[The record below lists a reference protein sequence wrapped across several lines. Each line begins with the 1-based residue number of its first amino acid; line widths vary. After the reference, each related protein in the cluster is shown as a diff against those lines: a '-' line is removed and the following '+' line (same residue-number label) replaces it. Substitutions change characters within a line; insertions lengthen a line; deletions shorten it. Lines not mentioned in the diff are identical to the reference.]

1 MYSYRFLIIYEKDIY
16 NIFCDDYLCINLY
29 SQVIPTIDY
38 KTFINAYIESTGTY
52 NNIPKETLNILIE
65 SKQMNQLFDD
75 GIKTFTFG
83 EILTII
89 QNPEKVLDTT
99 TNESV
104 ILLVGTTL
112 GFLEVANMQ
121 QGTATVVLNALK
133 NKAAFNAASGNN
145 TGLLIPMHT
154 PIGSFGIN
162 LYSDVPL
169 LHINDIANSPTTR
182 NDYDSLAN
190 ALDILP
196 IPHINAYLQVNLG
209 PVPLALTLRGGMSLG
224 FKEIYGAVVN
234 DVEIESLGWNIGA
247 SLKAYLFR
255 TKYFFGDIRF
265 DFNYDEGNLKL
276 AANNRNVYVPL
287 YLGYGGG
294 TDTGVVFNGNAFLE
308 SKWKTFALS
317 PKLVFGFKMQ
327 EKVPVIQ
334 YLAAYFSVGA
344 DIIYG
349 SLESKI
355 GVNGIGSYAN
365 IVGHE
370 ITVNDLYVPNS
381 QDKMSYQIYDMRVGF
396 HFDIFYQSFAIE
408 YGIFTKQFA
417 VSFIPINIRF

>member
-1 MYSYRFLIIYEKDIY
+1 MRKT
-16 NIFCDDYLCINLY
+16 IFIFFMMILSGISLY
-29 SQVIPTIDY
+29 SQFPGLNY
-38 KTFINAYIESTGTY
+38 NTFINAYIEYTGMY
-52 NNIPKETLNILIE
+52 NNIPKETLDILTSSE
-65 SKQMNQLFDD
+65 QMNKLFDD
-75 GIKTFTFG
+75 GIKSFTFG
-83 EILTII
+83 ELISIE

-121 QGTATVVLNALK
+121 QGTAAVVLNALK
-133 NKAAFNAASGNN
+133 KKTAFNAASGNN

-169 LHINDIANSPTTR
+169 LHIDYIKNPTRTQ
-182 NDYDSLAN
+182 NDYEALSK

-196 IPHINAYLQVNLG
+196 IPHVNAYFQVNLG
-209 PVPLALTLRGGMSLG
+209 PIPLALTLRGGISLG

-234 DVEIESLGWNIGA
+234 DVEIESMGWNIGA

-255 TKYFFGDIRF
+255 TKYFFGDLRF
-265 DFNYDEGNLKL
+265 DFNYDVGNLNL
-276 AANNRNVYVPL
+276 DVRNRNIYVPL
-287 YLGYGGG
+287 YLGFNGG
-294 TDTGVVFNGNAFLE
+294 TETGVVFNGNAFLR

-344 DIIYG
+344 DITFG
-349 SLESKI
+349 SMESTV

-370 ITVNDLYVPNS
+370 ITANDLYIPNS
-381 QDKMSYQIYDMRVGF
+381 SDKQSYKLYDMRVGF
-396 HFDIFYQSFAIE
+396 HFDIFYQSLAIE

>member
-1 MYSYRFLIIYEKDIY
+1 MRKT
-16 NIFCDDYLCINLY
+16 IFIFFMMILSGISLY
-29 SQVIPTIDY
+29 SQFPGLNY
-38 KTFINAYIESTGTY
+38 NTFINAYIEYTGMY
-52 NNIPKETLNILIE
+52 NNIPKETLDILTSSE
-65 SKQMNQLFDD
+65 QMNKLFDD
-75 GIKTFTFG
+75 GIKSFTFG
-83 EILTII
+83 ELISIA

-121 QGTATVVLNALK
+121 QGTAAVVLNALK
-133 NKAAFNAASGNN
+133 KKTAFNAASGNN

-169 LHINDIANSPTTR
+169 LHIDYIKNPTRTQ
-182 NDYDSLAN
+182 NDYEALSK

-196 IPHINAYLQVNLG
+196 IPHVNAYFQVNLG
-209 PVPLALTLRGGMSLG
+209 PIPLALTLRGGISLG

-234 DVEIESLGWNIGA
+234 DVEIESMGWNIGA

-255 TKYFFGDIRF
+255 TKYFFGDLRF
-265 DFNYDEGNLKL
+265 DFNYDVGNLNL
-276 AANNRNVYVPL
+276 DVRNRNIYVPL
-287 YLGYGGG
+287 YLGFNGG
-294 TDTGVVFNGNAFLE
+294 TETGVVFNGNAFLR

-334 YLAAYFSVGA
+334 YLAAYFSFGA
-344 DIIYG
+344 DITFG
-349 SLESKI
+349 SMESTV

-370 ITVNDLYVPNS
+370 ITANDLYIPNS
-381 QDKMSYQIYDMRVGF
+381 SDKQSYKLYDMRVGF
-396 HFDIFYQSFAIE
+396 HFDIFYQSLAIE

>member
-1 MYSYRFLIIYEKDIY
+1 MRKT
-16 NIFCDDYLCINLY
+16 IFIFFMMILSGISLY
-29 SQVIPTIDY
+29 SQFPGLNY
-38 KTFINAYIESTGTY
+38 NTFINAYIEYTGIY
-52 NNIPKETLNILIE
+52 NNIPKETLDILTSSE
-65 SKQMNQLFDD
+65 QMNKLFDD
-75 GIKTFTFG
+75 GIKSFTFG
-83 EILTII
+83 ELISIA

-121 QGTATVVLNALK
+121 QGTAAIVLNALK
-133 NKAAFNAASGNN
+133 KKTAFNAASGNN

-169 LHINDIANSPTTR
+169 LHIDYIKNPTRTQ
-182 NDYDSLAN
+182 NDYEALSK

-196 IPHINAYLQVNLG
+196 IPHVNAYFQVNLG
-209 PVPLALTLRGGMSLG
+209 PIPLALTLRGGISLG

-234 DVEIESLGWNIGA
+234 DVEIESMGWNIGA

-255 TKYFFGDIRF
+255 TKYFFGDLRF
-265 DFNYDEGNLKL
+265 DFNYDVGNLNL
-276 AANNRNVYVPL
+276 DVRNRNIYVPL
-287 YLGYGGG
+287 YLGFNGG
-294 TDTGVVFNGNAFLE
+294 TETGVVFNGNAFLR

-344 DIIYG
+344 DITFG
-349 SLESKI
+349 SMESTV

-370 ITVNDLYVPNS
+370 ITANDLYIPNS
-381 QDKMSYQIYDMRVGF
+381 SDKQSYKLYDMRVGF
-396 HFDIFYQSFAIE
+396 HFDIFYQSLAIE

>member
-1 MYSYRFLIIYEKDIY
+1 MRKT
-16 NIFCDDYLCINLY
+16 IFIFFIMILSVLNLY
-29 SQVIPTIDY
+29 SQFPGLNY
-38 KTFINAYIESTGTY
+38 NTFINAYIDYTGMY
-52 NNIPKETLNILIE
+52 NNIPKETLDILTSSE
-65 SKQMNQLFDD
+65 QMNKLFDD
-75 GIKTFTFG
+75 GIKSFTFG
-83 EILTII
+83 ELISIA

-121 QGTATVVLNALK
+121 QGTASAVLNALK
-133 NKAAFNAASGNN
+133 NKTAFNAASGNN

-169 LHINDIANSPTTR
+169 LHIDYIKNPTRTQ
-182 NDYDSLAN
+182 NDYEALSK

-196 IPHINAYLQVNLG
+196 IPHVNAYLQVNLG
-209 PVPLALTLRGGMSLG
+209 PIPLALTLRGGISLG

-234 DVEIESLGWNIGA
+234 DVEIESMGWNIGA

-255 TKYFFGDIRF
+255 TKYFFGDLRF
-265 DFNYDEGNLKL
+265 DFNYDVGNLNL
-276 AANNRNVYVPL
+276 DVRNRNIYVPL
-287 YLGYGGG
+287 YLGYNGG
-294 TDTGVVFNGNAFLE
+294 TETGVVFNGNAFLR

-317 PKLVFGFKMQ
+317 PKLVFGFKMK

-344 DIIYG
+344 DITFG
-349 SLESKI
+349 SMQSTV

-370 ITVNDLYVPNS
+370 IIANDLYIPNS
-381 QDKMSYQIYDMRVGF
+381 SDKQSYKLYDMRVGF
-396 HFDIFYQSFAIE
+396 HFDIFYQSLAIE

>member
-1 MYSYRFLIIYEKDIY
+1 MKKTILIFFIMILSALNLHSQFPGLNY
-16 NIFCDDYLCINLY
+16 N
-29 SQVIPTIDY
+29 
-38 KTFINAYIESTGTY
+38 TFINAYIDYTGMY
-52 NNIPKETLNILIE
+52 NNIPKETLDILTSSE
-65 SKQMNQLFDD
+65 QMNKLFDD
-75 GIKTFTFG
+75 GIKSFTFG
-83 EILTII
+83 ELISIA
-89 QNPEKVLDTT
+89 QNPEKILDTT

-121 QGTATVVLNALK
+121 QGTASVVLNALK
-133 NKAAFNAASGNN
+133 KKTAFNAASGNN

-169 LHINDIANSPTTR
+169 LHIDYIRNSTR
-182 NDYDSLAN
+182 TQNDYEALSK

-196 IPHINAYLQVNLG
+196 IPHVNAYLQVNLG
-209 PVPLALTLRGGMSLG
+209 AIPLALTFRGGISLG
-224 FKEIYGAVVN
+224 FKEIYGAFIN
-234 DVEIESLGWNIGA
+234 DVEIESMGWNIGA

-255 TKYFFGDIRF
+255 TKYFFGDLRF
-265 DFNYDEGNLKL
+265 DFNYDVGNLNL
-276 AANNRNVYVPL
+276 DVRNRNIYVPL
-287 YLGYGGG
+287 YLGFKGG
-294 TDTGVVFNGNAFLE
+294 TETGVVFNGNAFLR

-317 PKLVFGFKMQ
+317 PKLVFGFKMK

-344 DIIYG
+344 DITFG
-349 SLESKI
+349 SMESTV

-365 IVGHE
+365 IVGQE
-370 ITVNDLYVPNS
+370 ITANDLYIPNS
-381 QDKMSYQIYDMRVGF
+381 SDKQSYKLYDMRIGF
-396 HFDIFYQSFAIE
+396 HFDIFYQSLAIE

>member
-1 MYSYRFLIIYEKDIY
+1 MRKIVF
-16 NIFCDDYLCINLY
+16 IFFMMILSGISLY
-29 SQVIPTIDY
+29 SQFPGLNY
-38 KTFINAYIESTGTY
+38 NTFINAYIEYTGMY
-52 NNIPKETLNILIE
+52 NNIPKETLDILTSSE
-65 SKQMNQLFDD
+65 QMNKLFDD
-75 GIKTFTFG
+75 GIKSFTFG
-83 EILTII
+83 ELISIA

-121 QGTATVVLNALK
+121 QGTAAVVLNALK
-133 NKAAFNAASGNN
+133 KKTAFNAASGNN

-169 LHINDIANSPTTR
+169 LHIDYIKNPTRTQ
-182 NDYDSLAN
+182 NDYEALSK

-196 IPHINAYLQVNLG
+196 IPHVNAYFQVNLG
-209 PVPLALTLRGGMSLG
+209 PIPLALTLRGGISLG

-234 DVEIESLGWNIGA
+234 DVEIESMGWNIGA

-255 TKYFFGDIRF
+255 TKYFFGDLRF
-265 DFNYDEGNLKL
+265 DFNYDVGNLNL
-276 AANNRNVYVPL
+276 DVRNRNIYVPL
-287 YLGYGGG
+287 YLGFNGG
-294 TDTGVVFNGNAFLE
+294 TETGVVFNGNAFLR

-344 DIIYG
+344 DITFG
-349 SLESKI
+349 SMESTV

-370 ITVNDLYVPNS
+370 ITANDLYIPNS
-381 QDKMSYQIYDMRVGF
+381 SDKQSYKLYDMRVGF
-396 HFDIFYQSFAIE
+396 HFDIFYQSLAIE

>member
-1 MYSYRFLIIYEKDIY
+1 
-16 NIFCDDYLCINLY
+16 
-29 SQVIPTIDY
+29 
-38 KTFINAYIESTGTY
+38 
-52 NNIPKETLNILIE
+52 
-65 SKQMNQLFDD
+65 
-75 GIKTFTFG
+75 
-83 EILTII
+83 
-89 QNPEKVLDTT
+89 
-99 TNESV
+99 
-104 ILLVGTTL
+104 
-112 GFLEVANMQ
+112 MQ
-121 QGTATVVLNALK
+121 QGTAAVVLNALK
-133 NKAAFNAASGNN
+133 KKTAFNAASGNN

-169 LHINDIANSPTTR
+169 LHIDYIKNPTRTQ
-182 NDYDSLAN
+182 NDYEALSK

-196 IPHINAYLQVNLG
+196 IPHVNAYFQVNLG
-209 PVPLALTLRGGMSLG
+209 PIPLALTLRGGISLG

-234 DVEIESLGWNIGA
+234 DVEIESMGWNIGA

-255 TKYFFGDIRF
+255 TKYFFGDLRF
-265 DFNYDEGNLKL
+265 DFNYDVGNLNL
-276 AANNRNVYVPL
+276 DVRNRNIYVPL
-287 YLGYGGG
+287 YLGFNGG
-294 TDTGVVFNGNAFLE
+294 TETGVVFNGNAFLR

-344 DIIYG
+344 DITFG
-349 SLESKI
+349 SMESTV

-370 ITVNDLYVPNS
+370 ITANDLYVPNS
-381 QDKMSYQIYDMRVGF
+381 SDKQSYKLYDMRVGF
-396 HFDIFYQSFAIE
+396 HFDIFYQSLAIE

>member
-1 MYSYRFLIIYEKDIY
+1 MRKT
-16 NIFCDDYLCINLY
+16 IFIFFMMILSGISLY
-29 SQVIPTIDY
+29 SQFPGLNY
-38 KTFINAYIESTGTY
+38 NTFINAYIEYTGMY
-52 NNIPKETLNILIE
+52 NNIPKETLDILTSSE
-65 SKQMNQLFDD
+65 QMNKLFDD
-75 GIKTFTFG
+75 GIKSFTFG
-83 EILTII
+83 ELISIA

-121 QGTATVVLNALK
+121 QGTAAVVLNALK
-133 NKAAFNAASGNN
+133 KKTAFNAASGNN

-169 LHINDIANSPTTR
+169 LHIDYIKNPTRTQ
-182 NDYDSLAN
+182 NDYEALSK

-196 IPHINAYLQVNLG
+196 IPHVNAYFQVNLG
-209 PVPLALTLRGGMSLG
+209 PIPLALTLRGGISLG

-234 DVEIESLGWNIGA
+234 DVEIESMGWNIGA

-255 TKYFFGDIRF
+255 TKYFFGDLRF
-265 DFNYDEGNLKL
+265 DFNYDVGNLNL
-276 AANNRNVYVPL
+276 DVRNRNIYVPL
-287 YLGYGGG
+287 YLGFNGG
-294 TDTGVVFNGNAFLE
+294 TETGVVFNGNAFLR

-334 YLAAYFSVGA
+334 YLAAYFLVGA
-344 DIIYG
+344 DITFG
-349 SLESKI
+349 SMESTV

-370 ITVNDLYVPNS
+370 ITANDLYIPNS
-381 QDKMSYQIYDMRVGF
+381 SDKQSYKLYDMRVGF
-396 HFDIFYQSFAIE
+396 HFDIFYQSLAIE

>member
-1 MYSYRFLIIYEKDIY
+1 MKNTFLI
-16 NIFCDDYLCINLY
+16 FFVMFFVSINLY
-29 SQVIPTIDY
+29 SQLPGLDY
-38 KTFINAYIESTGTY
+38 GTFINSYIDSTGMY
-52 NNIPKETLNILIE
+52 KNIPKETLEILTG
-65 SKQMNQLFDD
+65 SKQMNKLFDD
-75 GIKTFTFG
+75 GIKSFSFG
-83 EILTII
+83 ELITIA

-121 QGTATVVLNALK
+121 QGTATTVINALK
-133 NKAAFNAASGNN
+133 NKAAFTAASGNN

-162 LYSDVPL
+162 LYSDAPL
-169 LHINDIANSPTTR
+169 LHIDYIKNPPANQ
-182 NDYDSLAN
+182 NDYDSLSK

-196 IPHINAYLQVNLG
+196 IPHINAYFQVNLG
-209 PVPLALTLRGGMSLG
+209 PIPLALTFRGGISLG
-224 FKEIYGAVVN
+224 FKEIYGAVIN
-234 DVEIESLGWNIGA
+234 DVEIESLGWNVGA

-255 TKYFFGDIRF
+255 TKYFFGDLRF
-265 DFNYDEGNLKL
+265 DFNYDVGNLKM

-287 YLGYGGG
+287 YLGFNGG

-327 EKVPVIQ
+327 EKVPAIQ
-334 YLAAYFSVGA
+334 YLSAYFSFGA
-344 DIIYG
+344 DIIFG
-349 SLESKI
+349 SLESKV

-370 ITVNDLYVPNS
+370 IIVNDLYVPNS
-381 QDKMSYQIYDMRVGF
+381 QDKMSYKLYDVRVGF
-396 HFDIFYQSFAIE
+396 HFDIFYQSLAIE

-417 VSFIPINIRF
+417 LSFIPINIRF

>member
-1 MYSYRFLIIYEKDIY
+1 MRKT
-16 NIFCDDYLCINLY
+16 IFIFFMMILSGISLY
-29 SQVIPTIDY
+29 SQFPGLNY
-38 KTFINAYIESTGTY
+38 NTFINAYIEYTGMY
-52 NNIPKETLNILIE
+52 NNIPKETLDILTSSE
-65 SKQMNQLFDD
+65 QMNKLFDD
-75 GIKTFTFG
+75 GIKSFTFG
-83 EILTII
+83 ELISIA

-121 QGTATVVLNALK
+121 QGTAAVVLNALK
-133 NKAAFNAASGNN
+133 KKTAFNAASGNN

-169 LHINDIANSPTTR
+169 LHIDYIKNPTRTQ
-182 NDYDSLAN
+182 NDYEALSK

-196 IPHINAYLQVNLG
+196 IPHVNAYFQVNLG
-209 PVPLALTLRGGMSLG
+209 PIPLALTLRGGISLG

-234 DVEIESLGWNIGA
+234 DVEIESMGWNIGA

-255 TKYFFGDIRF
+255 TKYFFGDLRF
-265 DFNYDEGNLKL
+265 DFNYDVGNLNL
-276 AANNRNVYVPL
+276 DVRNRNIYVPL
-287 YLGYGGG
+287 YLGFNGG
-294 TDTGVVFNGNAFLE
+294 TETGVVFNGNAFLR

-344 DIIYG
+344 DITFG
-349 SLESKI
+349 SMESTV

-370 ITVNDLYVPNS
+370 ITANDLYIPNS
-381 QDKMSYQIYDMRVGF
+381 SDKQSYKLYDMRVGF
-396 HFDIFYQSFAIE
+396 HFDIFYQSLAIE

>member
-1 MYSYRFLIIYEKDIY
+1 MRKT
-16 NIFCDDYLCINLY
+16 IFIFFMMILSGISLY
-29 SQVIPTIDY
+29 SQFPGLNY
-38 KTFINAYIESTGTY
+38 NTFINAYIEYTGMY
-52 NNIPKETLNILIE
+52 NNIPKETLDILTSSE
-65 SKQMNQLFDD
+65 QMNKLFDD
-75 GIKTFTFG
+75 GIKSFTFG
-83 EILTII
+83 ELISIA

-121 QGTATVVLNALK
+121 QGTAAIVLNALK
-133 NKAAFNAASGNN
+133 KKTAFNAASGNN

-169 LHINDIANSPTTR
+169 LHIDYIKNPTRTQ
-182 NDYDSLAN
+182 NDYEALSK

-196 IPHINAYLQVNLG
+196 IPHVNAYFQVNLG
-209 PVPLALTLRGGMSLG
+209 PIPLALTLRGGISLG

-234 DVEIESLGWNIGA
+234 DVEIESMGWNIGA

-255 TKYFFGDIRF
+255 TKYFFGDLRF
-265 DFNYDEGNLKL
+265 DFNYDVGNLNL
-276 AANNRNVYVPL
+276 DVRNRNIYVPL
-287 YLGYGGG
+287 YLGFNGG
-294 TDTGVVFNGNAFLE
+294 TETGVVFNGNAFLR

-344 DIIYG
+344 DITFG
-349 SLESKI
+349 SMESTV

-370 ITVNDLYVPNS
+370 ITANDLYIPNS
-381 QDKMSYQIYDMRVGF
+381 SDKQSYKLYDMRVGF
-396 HFDIFYQSFAIE
+396 HFDIFYQSLAIE

>member
-1 MYSYRFLIIYEKDIY
+1 MRKIVF
-16 NIFCDDYLCINLY
+16 IFFMMILSGISLY
-29 SQVIPTIDY
+29 SQFPGLNY
-38 KTFINAYIESTGTY
+38 NTFINAYIEYTGMY
-52 NNIPKETLNILIE
+52 NNIPKETLDILTSSE
-65 SKQMNQLFDD
+65 QMNKLFDD
-75 GIKTFTFG
+75 GIKSFTFG
-83 EILTII
+83 ELISIA

-121 QGTATVVLNALK
+121 QGTAAIVLNALK
-133 NKAAFNAASGNN
+133 KKTAFNAASGNN

-169 LHINDIANSPTTR
+169 LHIDYIKNPTRTQ
-182 NDYDSLAN
+182 NDYEALSK

-196 IPHINAYLQVNLG
+196 IPHVNAYFQVNLG
-209 PVPLALTLRGGMSLG
+209 PIPLALTLRGGISLG

-234 DVEIESLGWNIGA
+234 DVEIESMGWNIGA

-255 TKYFFGDIRF
+255 TKYFFGDLRF
-265 DFNYDEGNLKL
+265 DFNYDVGNLNL
-276 AANNRNVYVPL
+276 DVRNRNIYVPL
-287 YLGYGGG
+287 YLGFNGG
-294 TDTGVVFNGNAFLE
+294 TETGVVFNGNAFLR

-344 DIIYG
+344 DITFG
-349 SLESKI
+349 SMESTV

-370 ITVNDLYVPNS
+370 ITANDLYIPNS
-381 QDKMSYQIYDMRVGF
+381 SDKQSYKLYDMRVGF
-396 HFDIFYQSFAIE
+396 HFDIFYQSLAIE

>member
-1 MYSYRFLIIYEKDIY
+1 MRKT
-16 NIFCDDYLCINLY
+16 IFIFFIMILSGLSLY
-29 SQVIPTIDY
+29 SQFPVLNY
-38 KTFINAYIESTGTY
+38 NTFINAYIEYTGMY
-52 NNIPKETLNILIE
+52 NNIPKETLNILTSSE
-65 SKQMNQLFDD
+65 QMNKLFDD
-75 GIKTFTFG
+75 GIKSFTFG
-83 EILTII
+83 ELISIA

-121 QGTATVVLNALK
+121 QGTAAIVLNALK
-133 NKAAFNAASGNN
+133 KKTAFNAASGNN

-169 LHINDIANSPTTR
+169 LHIDYIKNPTRTQ
-182 NDYDSLAN
+182 NDYEALSK

-196 IPHINAYLQVNLG
+196 IPHVNAYLQVNLG
-209 PVPLALTLRGGMSLG
+209 PIPLALTLRGGISLG

-234 DVEIESLGWNIGA
+234 DVEIESMGWNIGA

-255 TKYFFGDIRF
+255 TKYFFGDLRF
-265 DFNYDEGNLKL
+265 DFNYDVGNLNL
-276 AANNRNVYVPL
+276 DVRNRNIYVPL
-287 YLGYGGG
+287 YLGFNGG
-294 TDTGVVFNGNAFLE
+294 TETGVVFNGNAFLR

-317 PKLVFGFKMQ
+317 PKLVFGFKMK

-344 DIIYG
+344 DITFG
-349 SLESKI
+349 SMESTV

-370 ITVNDLYVPNS
+370 ITANDLYIPNS
-381 QDKMSYQIYDMRVGF
+381 SDKQSYKLYDMRVGF
-396 HFDIFYQSFAIE
+396 HFDIFYQSLAIE

>member
-1 MYSYRFLIIYEKDIY
+1 MRKT
-16 NIFCDDYLCINLY
+16 IFIFFMMILSGISLY
-29 SQVIPTIDY
+29 SQFPGLNY
-38 KTFINAYIESTGTY
+38 NTFINAYIEYTGMY
-52 NNIPKETLNILIE
+52 NNIPKETLDILTSSE
-65 SKQMNQLFDD
+65 QMNKLFDD
-75 GIKTFTFG
+75 GIKSFTFG
-83 EILTII
+83 ELISIA

-121 QGTATVVLNALK
+121 QGTAAVVLNALK
-133 NKAAFNAASGNN
+133 KKTAFNAASGNN

-169 LHINDIANSPTTR
+169 LHIDYIKNPTRTQ
-182 NDYDSLAN
+182 NDYEALSK

-196 IPHINAYLQVNLG
+196 IPHVNAYFQVNLG
-209 PVPLALTLRGGMSLG
+209 PIPLALTLRGGISLG

-234 DVEIESLGWNIGA
+234 DVEIESMGWNVGA

-255 TKYFFGDIRF
+255 TKYFFGDLRF
-265 DFNYDEGNLKL
+265 DFNYDVGNLNL
-276 AANNRNVYVPL
+276 DVRNRNIYVPL
-287 YLGYGGG
+287 YLGFNGG
-294 TDTGVVFNGNAFLE
+294 TETGVVFNGNAFLR

-344 DIIYG
+344 DITFG
-349 SLESKI
+349 SMESTV

-370 ITVNDLYVPNS
+370 ITANDLYIPNS
-381 QDKMSYQIYDMRVGF
+381 SDKQSYKLYDMRVGF
-396 HFDIFYQSFAIE
+396 HFDIFYQSLAIE

>member
-1 MYSYRFLIIYEKDIY
+1 MRKT
-16 NIFCDDYLCINLY
+16 IFIFFMMILSGISLY
-29 SQVIPTIDY
+29 SQFPGLNY
-38 KTFINAYIESTGTY
+38 NTFINAYIEYTGMY
-52 NNIPKETLNILIE
+52 NNIPKETLDILTSSE
-65 SKQMNQLFDD
+65 QMNKLFDD
-75 GIKTFTFG
+75 GIKSFTFG
-83 EILTII
+83 ELISIA

-121 QGTATVVLNALK
+121 QGTAAVVLNALK
-133 NKAAFNAASGNN
+133 KKTAFNAASGNN

-169 LHINDIANSPTTR
+169 LHIDYIKNPTRTQ
-182 NDYDSLAN
+182 NDYEALSK

-196 IPHINAYLQVNLG
+196 IPHVNAYFQVNLG
-209 PVPLALTLRGGMSLG
+209 PIPLALTLRGGISLG

-234 DVEIESLGWNIGA
+234 DVEIESMGWNIGA

-255 TKYFFGDIRF
+255 TKYFFGDLRF
-265 DFNYDEGNLKL
+265 DFNYDVGNLNL
-276 AANNRNVYVPL
+276 DVRNRNIYVPL
-287 YLGYGGG
+287 YLGFNGG
-294 TDTGVVFNGNAFLE
+294 TKTGVVFNGNAFLR

-344 DIIYG
+344 DITFG
-349 SLESKI
+349 SMESTV

-370 ITVNDLYVPNS
+370 ITANDLYIPNS
-381 QDKMSYQIYDMRVGF
+381 SDKQSYKLYDMRVGF
-396 HFDIFYQSFAIE
+396 HFDIFYQSLAIE